1 MQTNGDDLHFH
12 VFSHAEDRRPGEVVD
27 AVAENAELG
36 VDFVG
41 QFLGSFQVYAH
52 LRVPPGDT
60 ALGDVQQIV
69 DDLWPQGLRTESSF
83 EIQPSRIMG
92 PKRRSPDFCALVR
105 IRPDDDPFSVLERLD
120 DHFEP
125 LFDEDTFW
133 YGAAVVTGRYDLL
146 VDLGRPSLEELG
158 QTIRTHLR
166 EIPGI
171 GKTDTALA
179 DLRKKSFR
187 RH

>member
-1 MQTNGDDLHFH
+1 MAMNDDDLHFH
-12 VFSHAEDRRPGEVVD
+12 VFSHAEDRPPGQVVD
-27 AVAENAELG
+27 DVAQKAELG

-52 LRVPPGDT
+52 LRVPPGDE
-60 ALGDVQQIV
+60 ALGQAQQLV
-69 DDLWPQGLRTESSF
+69 EDLWPQGLRTETSF
-83 EIQPSRIMG
+83 EIRTSRIMA

-105 IRPDDDPFSVLERLD
+105 IRPDDDPFVVLERLD

-125 LFDEDTFW
+125 LFDEGTFW

-146 VDLGRPSLEELG
+146 VDLGRPSFEELVQAVRG
-158 QTIRTHLR
+158 QLR
-166 EIPGI
+166 EVPGI

-187 RH
+187 RP